1 MKKYIY
7 YFAISTINANIDMEK
22 FPIVYESSKEVV
34 FVIGKG
40 TTKKMYKDDCDLFK
54 NLNNED
60 IINILKSRDQLFC
73 LDYTD
78 NFNAKE
84 MYYTMYKDN
93 IIMTLDGKK
102 SKILEKYK
110 DLCKDIHEY
119 NNILNEVNKYCN
131 ISNSEFKN
139 ITLIEGDKD

>member
-7 YFAISTINANIDMEK
+7 YFTISTINANIDMEK

-34 FVIGKG
+34 FVIGG
-40 TTKKMYKDDCDLFK
+40 GITKKIYKDDCDLFK

-60 IINILKSRDQLFC
+60 IINKLKSRDQLFC
-73 LDYTD
+73 LGYTD
-78 NFNAKE
+78 NFNPKE

-93 IIMTLDGKK
+93 IVMTLDGKK

-110 DLCKDIHEY
+110 DLCKDINEY

>member
-1 MKKYIY
+1 
-7 YFAISTINANIDMEK
+7 ME
-22 FPIVYESSKEVV
+22 
-34 FVIGKG
+34 
-40 TTKKMYKDDCDLFK
+40 
-54 NLNNED
+54 
-60 IINILKSRDQLFC
+60 
-73 LDYTD
+73 
-78 NFNAKE
+78 
-84 MYYTMYKDN
+84 
-93 IIMTLDGKK
+93 KK

>member
-7 YFAISTINANIDMEK
+7 YFTISIINANIDMEK

-40 TTKKMYKDDCDLFK
+40 TTKKMYKDDCNLFK

-60 IINILKSRDQLFC
+60 IINMLKSRDQLFC
-73 LDYTD
+73 LGYTD

-93 IIMTLDGKK
+93 IIMTLDGKR

-110 DLCKDIHEY
+110 DLCKDIDEY
-119 NNILNEVNKYCN
+119 NNIINKVNKYCN

>member
-7 YFAISTINANIDMEK
+7 YFTISTINANIDMEK

-34 FVIGKG
+34 FVICKG

-73 LDYTD
+73 LGYTD
-78 NFNAKE
+78 NFNPKE

-93 IIMTLDGKK
+93 IVMTLDGKR

-110 DLCKDIHEY
+110 DLCKDIDEY
-119 NNILNEVNKYCN
+119 NK
-131 ISNSEFKN
+131 
-139 ITLIEGDKD
+139 LIEVYKDCDFIKDGDYETIKLF

>member
-7 YFAISTINANIDMEK
+7 YFTISIINANIDMEK

-34 FVIGKG
+34 FVICKG
-40 TTKKMYKDDCDLFK
+40 ITKKIHKDDCDLYK
-54 NLNNED
+54 KLNNED
-60 IINILKSRDQLFC
+60 IINILKSKSQLFC

-78 NFNAKE
+78 NFNSKE
-84 MYYTMYKDN
+84 MYYTLYKAN
-93 IIMTLDGKK
+93 TIMALDGKR

-119 NNILNEVNKYCN
+119 NNIINEVNKYCN
-131 ISNSEFKN
+131 TSNSEFKN

>member
-7 YFAISTINANIDMEK
+7 YFTISTINANIDMEK

-34 FVIGKG
+34 FVICKG

-73 LDYTD
+73 LGYTD

-93 IIMTLDGKK
+93 IIMTLDRKR

-110 DLCKDIHEY
+110 DLCKDIDEY
-119 NNILNEVNKYCN
+119 NE
-131 ISNSEFKN
+131 
-139 ITLIEGDKD
+139 LIEAYKDCDFIKDGDYETIKLF

>member
-7 YFAISTINANIDMEK
+7 YFTISTINANIDMEK

-34 FVIGKG
+34 FVIYKG
-40 TTKKMYKDDCDLFK
+40 TTKKIYKDDCDLYK
-54 NLNNED
+54 KLNNED
-60 IINILKSRDQLFC
+60 IINILKSRSQLFC

-78 NFNAKE
+78 NFNSKE
-84 MYYTMYKDN
+84 MYYTLYKAN
-93 IIMTLDGKK
+93 TIMALDGKR

-119 NNILNEVNKYCN
+119 NNIINEVNKYCN